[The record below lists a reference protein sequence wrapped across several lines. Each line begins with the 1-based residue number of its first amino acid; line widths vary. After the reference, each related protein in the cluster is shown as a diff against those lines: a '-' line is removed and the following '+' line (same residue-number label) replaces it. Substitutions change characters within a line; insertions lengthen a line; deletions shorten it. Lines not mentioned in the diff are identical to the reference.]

1 MTTPRFTF
9 SDSSSLLS
17 SLQHMEELYPT
28 GVWQFYPNQPS
39 SAQPSSA
46 QPSSAQPS
54 SAQLSSAQPS
64 SKQPLP
70 PAAEPPVYLGV
81 AQGKFIYA
89 SKTSILS
96 WVACLEILQRS
107 LPKLRSA
114 SARQHILQIENSVSR
129 EQQALL
135 GSMLNKLVGMRLLGY
150 EDARRA
156 FLSSILVA
164 IEHLL
169 EWEAGYAE
177 FTPNYELV
185 AAAPVQGFGLDVLNA
200 EIDRRQAKWRQLKP
214 TVPSM
219 AAIPVLNVE
228 ALQTANLPQQQ
239 QERLSALL
247 SHRHSLGQ
255 LATRLGKDPLIVANT
270 FSGLIQQQLVSLQL
284 ATTPSG
290 AESTSVPQVFVVDDS
305 PVLIRQFVKLVTH
318 WGYRV
323 QHSSDATTA
332 VAAIAEARPDTIFLD
347 INMPGATGFDLIK
360 QIRRTPDIASTPI
373 VLLTAENSVSNKW
386 RAQWA
391 NCQFLAKPAVTSD
404 VSGFREELHAMLRE
418 MAAANHLSPDRVESM
433 TQSSTTQR
441 QGSLPTGQLETSHP
455 IP

>member
-28 GVWQFYPNQPS
+28 GVWQFYPN
-39 SAQPSSA
+39 

-185 AAAPVQGFGLDVLNA
+185 AAAPVQGFGLDVLK
-200 EIDRRQAKWRQLKP
+200 DRK
-214 TVPSM
+214 
-219 AAIPVLNVE
+219 
-228 ALQTANLPQQQ
+228 
-239 QERLSALL
+239 
-247 SHRHSLGQ
+247 
-255 LATRLGKDPLIVANT
+255 
-270 FSGLIQQQLVSLQL
+270 
-284 ATTPSG
+284 
-290 AESTSVPQVFVVDDS
+290 SVV
-305 PVLIRQFVKLVTH
+305 
-318 WGYRV
+318 
-323 QHSSDATTA
+323 
-332 VAAIAEARPDTIFLD
+332 
-347 INMPGATGFDLIK
+347 
-360 QIRRTPDIASTPI
+360 
-373 VLLTAENSVSNKW
+373 
-386 RAQWA
+386 
-391 NCQFLAKPAVTSD
+391 
-404 VSGFREELHAMLRE
+404 
-418 MAAANHLSPDRVESM
+418 
-433 TQSSTTQR
+433 
-441 QGSLPTGQLETSHP
+441 
-455 IP
+455 